1 MLCSGRGPISELCRR
16 EGFARSLYYN
26 WSKDIMEAGEKRLAV
41 DTVRQTASSEVT
53 SLKREARDLKVV
65 VAERTA

>member
-1 MLCSGRGPISELCRR
+1 
-16 EGFARSLYYN
+16 
-26 WSKDIMEAGEKRLAV
+26 MEAGEKRLAV